1 MLKDHTMMR
10 LAVGRPILVLV
21 PAPLFA
27 LFVQDSA
34 AATDELSSTNG
45 KARDGQDYVVDVLFG
60 TNGEVIRATAFD
72 ADGKEIPIPEGA
84 VVQTKPSPS
93 SLEFLLMHAEEDGGT
108 HTNATG
114 GGGSSGPTGCRS
126 VTVSNEKESMLGF
139 TLFWFHTKT
148 EWCWTSSTY
157 TIHNVILD
165 WWFTDVD
172 PFWSFQ
178 GLTRN
183 HYGFYQYVAGRSLSG
198 YFHDK
203 QAHFQSCI
211 WIVCQNSYPRN
222 QLWSF
227 YNGAYQWRTDD

>member
-1 MLKDHTMMR
+1 MR

-21 PAPLFA
+21 PALLVA
-27 LFVQDSA
+27 LFVQGSA
-34 AATDELSSTNG
+34 AATHESSSTNE
-45 KARDGQDYVVDVLFG
+45 KASDGQDYVVDVLFG
-60 TNGEVIRATAFD
+60 THGEVVRATAFD

-84 VVQTKPSPS
+84 VVQTEPSPS
-93 SLEFLLMHAEEDGGT
+93 SLEFLLKHAEEGGGT
-108 HTNATG
+108 QTNATG
-114 GGGSSGPTGCRS
+114 GGGSPGPTGCRA
-126 VTVSNEKESMLGF
+126 VTVSNEKESTLGF

-157 TIHNVILD
+157 TIYNVIRD

-172 PFWSFQ
+172 PIWSFQ
-178 GLTRN
+178 GLTRD
-183 HYGFYQYVAGRSLSG
+183 HYGFYQYVAGQSLSG

-227 YNGAYQWRTDD
+227 YNGAYQWQTDD